1 MNTQLLE
8 NLEVLKKGLVLLSED
23 RKVVLHHKSFEHV
36 EHLRAVVNES
46 IELLKMSKYSCF
58 DVSIENGVAYVT
70 MNRPDKLNTMVK
82 VFGKN
87 FLK

>member
-23 RKVVLHHKSFEHV
+23 RKVVLPHHKSFEHV

-46 IELLKMSKYSCF
+46 IELLKNEQ
-58 DVSIENGVAYVT
+58 I
-70 MNRPDKLNTMVK
+70 
-82 VFGKN
+82 
-87 FLK
+87 